1 MEAPARVPPD
11 RPRTDHNPRPRA
23 GRAQCDP
30 SLPPSHLPALEAA
43 NQSAKAARRR
53 AESAL
58 VDGHAALVL
67 TKRGGDEMQRLS
79 EGIKKCMTRVRRVF
93 VHRGPA
99 AARLA
104 LMPLAKDGA
113 CLARRGRGMGC
124 AAVLSCLAPHRSA
137 TDITA
142 SCSPRSA
149 ARSASLP
156 PPRCHVP
163 PLTPSRPLPSPAPP
177 SKRRRPALLPP
188 QPRPRL
194 PRRVRDSPRESAPR
208 GASSPT
214 APAPSPR
221 LDLTGPDLTPAP
233 TPTRALTGTRQAA
246 LARYLGALESEAD
259 DFLRLRCGGGGTRS
273 GAGGAGTGRGEV
285 RGRTVEGGSALG
297 RVVEREE
304 EEEGL
309 GA

>member
-1 MEAPARVPPD
+1 MHGSTFPSAVMRFSLPDERTRFDRWMDESEDTWDEVKRTEPAGFALALVLAEKAD
-11 RPRTDHNPRPRA
+11 RDC

-79 EGIKKCMTRVRRVF
+79 EGIKKCMTRQDEVEAWAQQAS
-93 VHRGPA
+93 A
-99 AARLA
+99 AARHY
-104 LMPLAKDGA
+104 
-113 CLARRGRGMGC
+113 
-124 AAVLSCLAPHRSA
+124 SPH
-137 TDITA
+137 
-142 SCSPRSA
+142 SPDPA
-149 ARSASLP
+149 
-156 PPRCHVP
+156 
-163 PLTPSRPLPSPAPP
+163 SPA
-177 SKRRRPALLPP
+177 AYATLLEKA
-188 QPRPRL
+188 RL
-194 PRRVRDSPRESAPR
+194 
-208 GASSPT
+208 G
-214 APAPSPR
+214 
-221 LDLTGPDLTPAP
+221 
-233 TPTRALTGTRQAA
+233 AA